1 MFFGSM
7 IDETILP
14 CPMLKPEAGQRRN
27 ASLHRGTLGATWEP
41 DECLPPQL
49 DRIRLREK
57 KSWIERRKDAEVR
70 MVLEAAKADHDC

>member
-1 MFFGSM
+1 MSNA
-7 IDETILP
+7 
-14 CPMLKPEAGQRRN
+14 EAFRAGV

-70 MVLEAAKADHDC
+70 MVLEAAQADHDC